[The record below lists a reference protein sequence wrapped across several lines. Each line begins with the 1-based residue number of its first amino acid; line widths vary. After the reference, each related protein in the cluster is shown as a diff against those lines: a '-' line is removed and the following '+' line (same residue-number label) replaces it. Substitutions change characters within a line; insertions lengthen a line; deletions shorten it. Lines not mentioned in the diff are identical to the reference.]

1 MYLEHFGFSQQP
13 FSLTPNTSLFHA
25 LPSHIEAIQ
34 TVLAALQMGE
44 GITQVSGEVGTG
56 KTLVCRMLMTQL
68 PTHFDLA
75 YLPTPACS
83 GIELKRS
90 LAKELSLLPNSDHAL
105 LTEQIQ
111 DELISRRLKG
121 QSVVVLLDEA
131 QALSD
136 DALEA
141 IRLLGNLETEQEKL
155 LHIVLLGQPELDQRL
170 AQHQLRQLRQ
180 RITFRA
186 VLRPLTLAE
195 TVAYIQHRLYQAGY
209 TDMVFNLSICRAIW
223 YASGGTPRLINQ
235 LCHKSLLATFCEQQY
250 IVSKKE
256 VLMAIRDTLG
266 AKQPKWSFPIL
277 WGWSHS

>member
-1 MYLEHFGFSQQP
+1 MYIDHFGFSQQP
-13 FSLTPNTSLFHA
+13 FALTPNTSLFHA

-34 TVLAALQMGE
+34 TVLAALSMGE

-68 PTHFDLA
+68 PAHFDLA
-75 YLPTPACS
+75 YLPTPAS
-83 GIELKRS
+83 NGTELKRA
-90 LAKELSLLPNSDHAL
+90 LAKELNLTPSSDPVL

-111 DELISRRLKG
+111 DELITRRLNG
-121 QSVVVLLDEA
+121 QSVMVLLDEA
-131 QALSD
+131 QALPD

-195 TVAYIQHRLYQAGY
+195 TIAYIKHRLHQAGY
-209 TDMVFNLSICRAIW
+209 TDMVFSVPLCRAIW
-223 YASGGTPRLINQ
+223 RASNGVPRLINQ
-235 LCHKSLLATFCEQQY
+235 LCHKSLLATFCEQKY

-266 AKQPKWSFPIL
+266 ARQPKWSFPVL